1 MAEQGQGPAERALNR
16 AVELGIENT
25 LQEVESV
32 EVNVRTDPLKA
43 IAGKADSVSVQG
55 QGLVID
61 EQLRV
66 EALEVQSDGL
76 AVDPLAVLFGRL
88 KLRESVNT
96 TARVVLTEADLNR
109 LLASSSVRGNLQ
121 NLVLRA
127 DGQTVNVAVDVL
139 QIHLHQSGRLQ
150 LTVELLHESGRRERL
165 TLAATPCPGERESSL
180 CLQDVRVQFGQIA
193 LALLDL
199 KPGEDELAVEAEVHF
214 DPESRDDTSAGV
226 DIRSGSLAF
235 ARIRLSH
242 VERAL
247 ARVLLPLAGVNGLLA
262 SPWVQGNLQ
271 MLSLQL
277 GERSIAGA
285 IEQLAMRLQP
295 DLLELEG
302 IFCEAKAAR
311 RTPLKLQ
318 ATTCAGSGALNFL
331 HLRLGAATL
340 AIGIET
346 CEVKAG
352 KLTLGLAIH
361 PSPPPD

>member
-1 MAEQGQGPAERALNR
+1 M
-16 AVELGIENT
+16 
-25 LQEVESV
+25 
-32 EVNVRTDPLKA
+32 
-43 IAGKADSVSVQG
+43 
-55 QGLVID
+55 
-61 EQLRV
+61 
-66 EALEVQSDGL
+66 
-76 AVDPLAVLFGRL
+76 
-88 KLRESVNT
+88 
-96 TARVVLTEADLNR
+96 
-109 LLASSSVRGNLQ
+109 
-121 NLVLRA
+121 
-127 DGQTVNVAVDVL
+127 NVAVDVL

-150 LTVELLHESGRRERL
+150 LTVELLLHESGRRERL

-235 ARIRLSH
+235 ARIRLPH

-247 ARVLLPLAGVNGLLA
+247 ARVLLPLAGINGLLA

-285 IEQLAMRLQP
+285 VEQLAMRLQP
-295 DLLELEG
+295 GLLELEG
-302 IFCEAKAAR
+302 IFCEAKAAG

-340 AIGIET
+340 EIGIET
-346 CEVKAG
+346 CEVEAG

-361 PSPPPD
+361 PSPPPG